1 VPKVTTGIAPTVGDP
16 SGTHLH
22 HPQDRLLYITLCG
35 GGGGGGGGGS
45 TVYWLDYTSAIQ
57 VTATVALTVDEF
69 FATNDPAT
77 RTTGAD
83 AFVSN
88 IAMLLN
94 IPFSTIKITCVHL
107 PGQPCIPLSSRRAR
121 REEGAA
127 AKTALLLIN
136 FDIVA
141 PAVTNADNS
150 TSDTGMSDDDT
161 RAFLTAVL
169 GDFTKL
175 AKTGAFAAALELAG
189 FPGAALQQIVYDD
202 VVTSPDSTSKASTGA
217 TAGVIVGVVVAL
229 LVVGVVGFL
238 LVTKRLGGAA
248 DGKRASLVDA
258 GQAESGHY
266 TTSNSSFDSDITVRP
281 LEVVRGKSLRRKSGA
296 EMTAGAAAAVADE
309 HGPSYFSTHSRA
321 EVQKDSLF
329 APGENAAY
337 FDPKTAAAGGQ
348 YVDVVT
354 VPSGQ
359 ETTLFTEQQA
369 AAFHAADGRGRQHDQ
384 L

>member
-1 VPKVTTGIAPTVGDP
+1 
-16 SGTHLH
+16 
-22 HPQDRLLYITLCG
+22 
-35 GGGGGGGGGS
+35 
-45 TVYWLDYTSAIQ
+45 
-57 VTATVALTVDEF
+57 
-69 FATNDPAT
+69 
-77 RTTGAD
+77 
-83 AFVSN
+83 
-88 IAMLLN
+88 MLLN

-121 REEGAA
+121 REE
-127 AKTALLLIN
+127 TALLLIN

-141 PAVTNADNS
+141 PEVINADNS

-169 GDFTKL
+169 SDFTEL
-175 AKTGAFAAALELAG
+175 ANTGAFAAALELAG

-202 VVTSPDSTSKASTGA
+202 AVVSPDSTSKGSAGA
-217 TAGVIVGVVVAL
+217 TAGVIAGVVVAL

-248 DGKRASLVDA
+248 DGKRASPLVDA
-258 GQAESGHY
+258 GQAEAGHY
-266 TTSNSSFDSDITVRP
+266 TTSNNSFDSDITVRP
-281 LEVVRGKSLRRKSGA
+281 LEVVRGKSLRRKSG
-296 EMTAGAAAAVADE
+296 EKMTEGAAAAEADE

-329 APGENAAY
+329 VPGDNAAY
-337 FDPKTAAAGGQ
+337 FDPKTAAAGDQ

-369 AAFHAADGRGRQHDQ
+369 AAFHAADGHGKQHDQ